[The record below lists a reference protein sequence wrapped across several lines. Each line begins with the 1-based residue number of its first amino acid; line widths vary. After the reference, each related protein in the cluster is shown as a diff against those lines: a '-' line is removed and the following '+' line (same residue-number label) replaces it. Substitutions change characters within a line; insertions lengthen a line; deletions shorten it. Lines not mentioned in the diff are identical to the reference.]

1 MAAQVDKSPWQV
13 APNLSEQIY
22 SMEDSL
28 LFASMLMNFLK
39 YADRIKIACQS
50 LLTNISAAIMT
61 EKGGGVWVQ
70 PIFYP
75 FSYTSRYGR
84 GTVLSEVFDCPSYAC
99 ERFGEV
105 PYVDS
110 VTVYNEEEQ
119 EVVFFLVNRSEDE
132 SICFE
137 CELQG
142 FEIKEITEQVTMSCE
157 DKKMTNL
164 IRHDAVEPRRITGGK
179 VEGNRLVCE
188 LAPLSWNMI
197 RAAERI

>member
-1 MAAQVDKSPWQV
+1 
-13 APNLSEQIY
+13 
-22 SMEDSL
+22 MEDSL

-39 YADRIKIACQS
+39 YADRIKIACKS

-61 EKGGGVWVQ
+61 EKDGGVWVQ

-84 GTVLSEVFDCPSYAC
+84 GTVLEEVFDCPAYPC
-99 ERFGEV
+99 DLFREV

-110 VTVYNEEEQ
+110 VTVYNEKEH
-119 EVVFFLVNRSEDE
+119 EVVFFLINRSEDE
-132 SICFE
+132 PVCFQ

-142 FEIKEITEQVTMSCE
+142 FEVEEIAEQITMSCE

-164 IRHDAVEPRRITGGK
+164 VQHDAVKPRRVSGGK
-179 VEGNRLVCE
+179 VDGNCVACE
-188 LAPLSWNMI
+188 LEPLSWNMI
-197 RAAERI
+197 RVKVRV